1 MTLGTAIVAS
11 GGSYWIIAIGRLV
24 AGIGAAVLL
33 VVAPKIITSWFYD
46 REIGLAMG
54 IFNISMPLGTIL
66 SLNFMGAIAFR
77 FNWQASIWISFCVG
91 TATLSWYY
99 TAAKAAVGK

>member
-1 MTLGTAIVAS
+1 
-11 GGSYWIIAIGRLV
+11 
-24 AGIGAAVLL
+24 
-33 VVAPKIITSWFYD
+33 VVAAKIVTTWFYD

-77 FNWQASIWISFCVG
+77 FNWQASIWYHEHG
-91 TATLSWYY
+91 RWYWDIGRPLY
-99 TAAKAAVGK
+99 RRQFKGCDGRLPVEFRRHGHFSRLGHNTHVDT